1 MTQGLHMDTAG
12 AERMATGE
20 ATAAMPVVY
29 RARDILQPAQGISE
43 RTPCGDVVQIF
54 LGAPLLPCVAVVD
67 DLGGVL
73 GLIAREFLLSTFAH
87 QIKSELY
94 RRRPVAFMLG
104 RPYLCVDVDT
114 PLDDVSAMIA
124 SDHPKA
130 LTEGFLI
137 TDQGLYAG
145 VGTGVALLSRIVAM
159 TRTRAVELEAARHT
173 AEAASQAKADFLAN
187 MSHEIR
193 TPMNAIIGMSHLA
206 LKTDLTPRQRDY
218 LTKIQRSSQ
227 HLLGIIN
234 DILDFSKIDAG
245 KLTIEQVEIR
255 LDEVLDGVANLVSER
270 AAAKGL
276 EFVFDVDAAVPG
288 NLMGD
293 PLRLAQ
299 ILINFAGNAVKFTE
313 TGRISINIRAIE
325 EDEASVT
332 LLFQV
337 ADTGI
342 GMTAEQQARLF
353 RSFEQADTTT
363 TRRFGG
369 TGLGLAISKRLAELM
384 GGAVGVDSDYGK
396 GSCFWFTAKLGRV
409 SASQPLLPRPDLRG
423 RRVLVV
429 DDSRNARRVMS
440 AMLTSMSFRV
450 DGAADGRAA
459 IAAVKEAAAAG
470 APYDVAFLDWQM
482 PDLDG
487 METARG
493 IGALGLAHPPHLIM
507 VTAYSRDD
515 VRRAAER
522 SGIEDVLIKPVNSSV
537 LFDAVI
543 RAIAGTEAAEPKARA
558 GDLPADFEA
567 LQGLSVLLV
576 EDNDF
581 NQQVAIELLTDV
593 GVGVDLAEN
602 GAIALER
609 IAARHYDAV
618 LMDVQMPVMDGLT
631 ASRRIREMGET
642 TLPIIAMTA
651 NAMASDRERCLAAGM
666 NDYVSKP
673 IDPDQLFAV
682 LARWGQ
688 GRTEAAGPRA
698 LPLVPLPFVMGKPA
712 EPVPERAIAI
722 PGIDAEEGLRR
733 VRGKRA
739 LYADILKK
747 FAANQRATPAAILDR
762 WRSGDATT
770 AERLAHT
777 LKGVAGTIGAGEVQR
792 AAAAVEAALRSGAAP
807 ERTVSI
813 LTPLLEDVAAGIER
827 WLAQDAPAPAP
838 PASPDAD
845 PARAAALLARLRDL
859 LADNDPEAE
868 ELVESNLHLL
878 RTALPAPRADDFI
891 QSVRGFDFS
900 RALDLMEP

>member
-1 MTQGLHMDTAG
+1 MDIAG
-12 AERMATGE
+12 TDRMATGG
-20 ATAAMPVVY
+20 AMAAMPVVY
-29 RARDILQPAQGISE
+29 RARDILQPAQGIGE

-67 DLGGVL
+67 DWGGVL

-94 RRRPVAFMLG
+94 RRRPVAFLLG
-104 RPYLCVDVDT
+104 RPYLCIDVET
-114 PLDDVSAMIA
+114 PLDEVSAMIA

-159 TRTRAVELEAARHT
+159 TRARALELDAARHT

-206 LKTDLTPRQRDY
+206 LKTELTLRQRDY
-218 LTKIQRSSQ
+218 LAKIQRSSQ

-342 GMTAEQQARLF
+342 GMTAEQQSRLF

-450 DGAADGRAA
+450 DGAGDGRAA
-459 IAAVKEAAAAG
+459 IAAIKEAAAAG

-507 VTAYSRDD
+507 VTAYSRED

-543 RAIAGTEAAEPKARA
+543 RAIAGTETAEPKAKARA
-558 GDLPADFEA
+558 GGLPADFEA
-567 LQGLSVLLV
+567 LRGLSVLLV

-593 GVGVDLAEN
+593 GVGIDLAEN

-609 IAARHYDAV
+609 IAARRYDAV

-642 TLPIIAMTA
+642 ALPILAMTA
-651 NAMASDRERCLAAGM
+651 NAMASDRECCLAAGM

-673 IDPDQLFAV
+673 IVPDQLFAV
-682 LARWGQ
+682 LARLGQ
-688 GRTEAAGPRA
+688 GRTEAAGLRPLPLDP
-698 LPLVPLPFVMGKPA
+698 LPLVMGQRP
-712 EPVPERAIAI
+712 EPVPERAIDI

-762 WRSGDATT
+762 WRSGDTAT

-777 LKGVAGTIGAGEVQR
+777 LKGVAGTIGASAVQR

-807 ERTVSI
+807 ERTVAV

-827 WLAQDAPAPAP
+827 WLTQDAPVPAP
-838 PASPDAD
+838 TAPPDTDLAK
-845 PARAAALLARLRDL
+845 AAALMVRLRDL

-868 ELVESNLHLL
+868 ELAESNLHLL
-878 RTALPAPRADDFI
+878 RTVLPAPRADDFI
-891 QSVRGFDFS
+891 QSVRGFDFG
-900 RALDLMEP
+900 RALALMEP

>member
-1 MTQGLHMDTAG
+1 MDTAG
-12 AERMATGE
+12 ADRMATDE
-20 ATAAMPVVY
+20 AAAAVPVVY

-159 TRTRAVELEAARHT
+159 TRTRAVELDAARHT

-206 LKTDLTPRQRDY
+206 LKTELTPRQRDY

-409 SASQPLLPRPDLRG
+409 PTSQPLLPRPDLRG

-450 DGAADGRAA
+450 DGAGDGRAA
-459 IAAVKEAAAAG
+459 IAAIKEAAAAG

-507 VTAYSRDD
+507 VTAYSRED
-515 VRRAAER
+515 VRRAAEQ

-543 RAIAGTEAAEPKARA
+543 RAIAGTETVEPKTRA

-593 GVGVDLAEN
+593 GVGVELAEN

-609 IAARHYDAV
+609 IAARRYDAV

-642 TLPIIAMTA
+642 ALPIIAMTA

-688 GRTEAAGPRA
+688 GRTEVAGPRP
-698 LPLVPLPFVMGKPA
+698 LPLVPLPLVMGKPA
-712 EPVPERAIAI
+712 EPVPERAIDI

-762 WRSGDATT
+762 WRSGDAAT

-838 PASPDAD
+838 TASPDAD
-845 PARAAALLARLRDL
+845 PAKAAALLARLRDL

-868 ELVESNLHLL
+868 ELAESNLHLL

-900 RALDLMEP
+900 RALELMEP

>member
-1 MTQGLHMDTAG
+1 MQLAGGDDLTQGGG
-12 AERMATGE
+12 AA
-20 ATAAMPVVY
+20 PVVY
-29 RARDILQPAQGISE
+29 RARDILLPAQGIAE
-43 RTPCGDVVQIF
+43 RTPCGDVVQMF
-54 LGAPLLPCVAVVD
+54 LSAPLLPCVAVVD
-67 DLGGVL
+67 DWGGVL

-159 TRTRAVELEAARHT
+159 TRARALELEAARHT

-206 LKTDLTPRQRDY
+206 LKTDLNPRQRDY
-218 LTKIQRSSQ
+218 ISKIQRSSQ

-245 KLTIEQVEIR
+245 KLTIERVEIR

-276 EFVFDVDAAVPG
+276 DFVFDVDAGVPG

-313 TGRISINIRAIE
+313 TGRISIHIRAVD
-325 EDEASVT
+325 EDEMSVT

-342 GMTAEQQARLF
+342 GMTAEQQGRLF
-353 RSFEQADTTT
+353 RSFEQADATT

-384 GGAVGVDSDYGK
+384 GGSVGVDSTYGR

-409 SASQPLLPRPDLRG
+409 PTSQPLLPRPDLRG

-440 AMLTSMSFRV
+440 AMLAAMSFRV
-450 DGAADGRAA
+450 DGAADGHAA
-459 IAAVKEAAAAG
+459 IAAIQEAAAAG
-470 APYDVAFLDWQM
+470 SPYDVAFLDWQM
-482 PDLDG
+482 PDMDG
-487 METARG
+487 METARA
-493 IGALGLAHPPHLIM
+493 IGALGLARPPHLIM
-507 VTAYSRDD
+507 VTAYSRED
-515 VRRAAER
+515 VRRAAEQ
-522 SGIEDVLIKPVNSSV
+522 SGLEDVLIKPVNSSV

-543 RAIAGTEAAEPKARA
+543 RAIAGAEDAPPRA
-558 GDLPADFEA
+558 PAGASPDFQS

-602 GAIALER
+602 GAIALEK
-609 IAARHYDAV
+609 IAERRYDAV

-631 ASRRIREMGET
+631 ASRRIREMGEGA
-642 TLPIIAMTA
+642 LPIIAMTA
-651 NAMASDRERCLAAGM
+651 NAMASDRDRCLAAGM

-682 LARWGQ
+682 LARWGR
-688 GRTEAAGPRA
+688 GGTEAAGARVTPP
-698 LPLVPLPFVMGKPA
+698 PLEKAPD
-712 EPVPERAIAI
+712 PVPERAIAI
-722 PGIDAEEGLRR
+722 PGIDAEDGLRR

-739 LYADILKK
+739 LYADILRK

-762 WRSGDATT
+762 WRSGDTAT

-777 LKGVAGTIGAGEVQR
+777 LKGVAGTIGAGDVQR
-792 AAAAVEAALRSGAAP
+792 AAAAVEAALRGGAAP
-807 ERTVSI
+807 ERTVAI

-827 WLAQDAPAPAP
+827 WLAEDAPAPA
-838 PASPDAD
+838 AVPDSD
-845 PARAAALLARLRDL
+845 PAQAAALMARLRDL

-868 ELVESNLHLL
+868 ELAESNLHLL
-878 RTALPAPRADDFI
+878 RAAMPAPRADDFI

-900 RALDLMEP
+900 RALELMEP

>member
-1 MTQGLHMDTAG
+1 MDTAG
-12 AERMATGE
+12 AEAAATGE

-67 DLGGVL
+67 DWGGVL

-159 TRTRAVELEAARHT
+159 TRTRAVELEAARHS

-206 LKTDLTPRQRDY
+206 LKTELTPRQRDY

-313 TGRISINIRAIE
+313 TGRISINIRAME

-342 GMTAEQQARLF
+342 GMTAEQQSRLF

-450 DGAADGRAA
+450 DGAGDGRAA
-459 IAAVKEAAAAG
+459 IAAIREGAAAG
-470 APYDVAFLDWQM
+470 TPYDVAFLDWQM

-493 IGALGLAHPPHLIM
+493 IRALGLAHPPHLIM

-543 RAIAGTEAAEPKARA
+543 RAIAGSETAEPKTRA
-558 GDLPADFEA
+558 GETPSDFAA
-567 LQGLSVLLV
+567 LQGLSILLV

-581 NQQVAIELLTDV
+581 NQQVAVELLADV
-593 GVGVDLAEN
+593 GVSVDLAEN
-602 GAIALER
+602 GAIALEK
-609 IAARHYDAV
+609 IAARRYDVV

-631 ASRRIREMGET
+631 ASRRIREMGEMA
-642 TLPIIAMTA
+642 LPIVAMTA

-673 IDPDQLFAV
+673 IDPDQLFTV

-688 GRTEAAGPRA
+688 GRTEAGGPRPGA
-698 LPLVPLPFVMGKPA
+698 AGLGKGA
-712 EPVPERAIAI
+712 RA
-722 PGIDAEEGLRR
+722 G
-733 VRGKRA
+733 
-739 LYADILKK
+739 
-747 FAANQRATPAAILDR
+747 
-762 WRSGDATT
+762 
-770 AERLAHT
+770 
-777 LKGVAGTIGAGEVQR
+777 AGTR
-792 AAAAVEAALRSGAAP
+792 
-807 ERTVSI
+807 
-813 LTPLLEDVAAGIER
+813 
-827 WLAQDAPAPAP
+827 
-838 PASPDAD
+838 
-845 PARAAALLARLRDL
+845 
-859 LADNDPEAE
+859 
-868 ELVESNLHLL
+868 H
-878 RTALPAPRADDFI
+878 
-891 QSVRGFDFS
+891 
-900 RALDLMEP
+900 